1 MNIKTLADRYAAID
15 WNSPRVK
22 AFDYALSVV
31 TVVYGQW
38 VGSTPV
44 VLLGVAGIAATAYG
58 LNARIVRGVQGVVRR
73 RTGR

>member
-22 AFDYALSVV
+22 AFDYALSVG

-44 VLLGVAGIAATAYG
+44 VVLGIAGLAATAYG

>member
-1 MNIKTLADRYAAID
+1 MNIRSMADRYASID

-22 AFDYALSVV
+22 AFDYALAAG
-31 TVVYGQW
+31 TVAYGFYVW
-38 VGSTPV
+38 SMPV
-44 VLLGVAGIAATAYG
+44 VVLGAAGVAATAYG

>member
-1 MNIKTLADRYAAID
+1 MNIRSMADRYASID

-22 AFDYALSVV
+22 VLDYTLAAG
-31 TVVYGQW
+31 TVAYGLY
-38 VGSTPV
+38 VGSALVAV
-44 VLLGVAGIAATAYG
+44 VGVAGIAATAYG

>member
-1 MNIKTLADRYAAID
+1 MNIRSMADRYASID

-22 AFDYALSVV
+22 AFDYALAVGTVAYGFYLGSV
-31 TVVYGQW
+31 
-38 VGSTPV
+38 PV
-44 VLLGVAGIAATAYG
+44 VLVGCAGIAATAYG